1 MKIGIDARFYGPRA
15 GGGGLG
21 RYVAELVTRL
31 QQIDKVNDYV
41 IFLRKEQFH
50 ECVVT
55 NAKFTK
61 RMVDVP
67 WYSLTEQRV
76 IPQEVAQSRVHVMHF
91 PHWNVPLMLRKPFV
105 VTIHD
110 LILLDDPMSA
120 RATTRGPLVHAVK
133 YAGFRLA
140 IENAVHRSK
149 HIIAVSEYT
158 RRRILDRF
166 RVSPHKITAIHNGIV
181 KPLVVDP
188 GRLSSL
194 GITSPYIL
202 YVGNAYPHKNLGLL
216 LAAFQMAYVRHPEL
230 RLVLAGR
237 RDAFVERLEEEA
249 RSAGFPPGAVT
260 FINAPSDEDI
270 AALYAGTSLF
280 VYPSRLEGFGMPPLE
295 AMTYGA
301 PVAVSRAA
309 SLPEVC
315 AQAARYFD
323 PDDATQLAHLILDAV
338 DRPESFAETKRAAV
352 SRPGD
357 FSWKTTAEH
366 TLNSYLTA
374 GIRRL

>member
-1 MKIGIDARFYGPRA
+1 MKIGIDARFYGPRV

-21 RYVAELVTRL
+21 RYVAELVTHL

-41 IFLRKEQFH
+41 LFLRKENFH
-50 ECVVT
+50 ECVIT
-55 NAKFTK
+55 NGKFTK

-67 WYSLTEQRV
+67 WYSLAEQRV
-76 IPQEVAQSRVHVMHF
+76 IPQEVAQSRAHVMHF

-120 RATTRGPLVHAVK
+120 RATTRGAFVHAVK

-140 IENAVHRSK
+140 IDNAVHRSK

-158 RRRILDRF
+158 RRRILERF
-166 RVSPHKITAIHNGIV
+166 RVSPHKVTAIHNGIM
-181 KPLVVDP
+181 KPLAVDP
-188 GRLSSL
+188 QRLQAL
-194 GITSPYIL
+194 GIHTPYVL

-216 LAAFQMAYVRHPEL
+216 LAAFHMAFVRHPEL

-237 RDAFVERLEEEA
+237 RDAFVEQLEAEA
-249 RSAGFPPGAVT
+249 KSAGFPPGTVT

-315 AQAARYFD
+315 AHAARYFD
-323 PDDATQLAHLILDAV
+323 PDNATELAGLILDAV
-338 DRPESFAETKRAAV
+338 DRPESYAESQRAGIR
-352 SRPGD
+352 RPTD
-357 FSWKTTAEH
+357 FSWRTTAEQ
-366 TLNSYLTA
+366 TLNTYLTA

>member
-1 MKIGIDARFYGPRA
+1 MRIGIDARFYGPRV

-21 RYVAELVTRL
+21 RYVAELVSHL

-41 IFLRKEQFH
+41 LFLRKENFH
-50 ECVVT
+50 ECVIT
-55 NAKFTK
+55 NGKFAK

-67 WYSLTEQRV
+67 WYSLAEQRV
-76 IPQEVAQSRVHVMHF
+76 IPQEVAQSRVNVMHF
-91 PHWNVPLMLRKPFV
+91 PHWNVPLMLRKQFV
-105 VTIHD
+105 VTVHD
-110 LILLDDPMSA
+110 LILIDDPSSA

-149 HIIAVSEYT
+149 HIIAVSNYT
-158 RRRILDRF
+158 RRRILEQF

-181 KPLVVDP
+181 KPLAVDP
-188 GRLSSL
+188 VRLNAL
-194 GITSPYIL
+194 GVHSPYVL

-237 RDAFVERLEEEA
+237 RDQFVERLEAEIRNEGIA
-249 RSAGFPPGAVT
+249 PGVISFVNT
-260 FINAPSDEDI
+260 PSDEDL
-270 AALYAGTSLF
+270 AALYAGAALF

-295 AMTYGA
+295 AMTYGT
-301 PVAVSRAA
+301 PVAASNAA
-309 SLPEVC
+309 SLPEVLG
-315 AQAARYFD
+315 AAARYFE
-323 PDDATQLAHLILDAV
+323 PDDAGKLAGLILDALE
-338 DRPESFAETKRAAV
+338 RPESYAEAKRQAER
-352 SRPGD
+352 RPSE
-357 FSWKTTAEH
+357 FSWRTTAEQ
-366 TLNSYLTA
+366 TLNVYLTA